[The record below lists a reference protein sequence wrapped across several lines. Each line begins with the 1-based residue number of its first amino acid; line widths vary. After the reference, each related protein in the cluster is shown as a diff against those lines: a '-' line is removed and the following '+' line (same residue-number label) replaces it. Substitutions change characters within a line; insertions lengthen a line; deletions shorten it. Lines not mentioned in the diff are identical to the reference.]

1 VDVFAGRAPVL
12 DLPTDVPAYMKSYNG
27 ATLRV
32 SLGAELTADLRK
44 ASARLGCTLYVTLLS
59 AFQILLHR
67 LTRQSEVV
75 VGISA
80 AGQLSLM
87 M

>member
-1 VDVFAGRAPVL
+1 VL
-12 DLPTDVPAYMKSYNG
+12 DLPTDRPRPTMKSYNG

-59 AFQILLHR
+59 AFQICCIASRGSPKLW
-67 LTRQSEVV
+67 SEYPP
-75 VGISA
+75 
-80 AGQLSLM
+80 QDRLSLM